1 MKIKNISLSQKK
13 GGNGYTSSFSL
24 SIGKNEALACGL
36 LKENKLVILCK
47 IIDDVNNQIIIKPKN
62 ISISKATVDRVIH
75 LADKVYLESTQ
86 TNKDCYSV
94 GEMLER
100 FTAFQKGEVQE
111 PPMKY
116 ALRVFLR
123 GLSVEELSDLATLMN
138 IGRNYDTNI
147 NLCGEDRFID
157 YWAYISS
164 YIPDNSHDLVEYLL
178 EKLPLAKYLRNGIIF
193 CKLPVGM
200 DPMHMTD
207 EEMETYT

>member
-24 SIGKNEALACGL
+24 SIGKNEAIACGL
-36 LKENKLVILCK
+36 IKEDKPTILCK

-62 ISISKATVDRVIH
+62 ISISKATVDKVIR

-86 TNKDCYSV
+86 SDKDSYSMR
-94 GEMLER
+94 EMLER
-100 FTAFQKGEVQE
+100 FAAFQKGEVQE
-111 PPMKY
+111 PPMQY
-116 ALRVFLR
+116 ALREFLH

-147 NLCGEDRFID
+147 NLCGDDRFID

-164 YIPDNSHDLVEYLL
+164 YIPDNPNDLVDYLV
-178 EKLPLAKYLRNGIIF
+178 EKLPLAKYLRNGVIF

-207 EEMETYT
+207 EDMEAYT